1 MTYGLSRNGGDVVI
15 VGSIPEL
22 SMASGIVKLTVAVP
36 SKPAM
41 TTMSAGQLV
50 NTGFSMSVKYKIM
63 FICQTLIH

>member
-1 MTYGLSRNGGDVVI
+1 MMYGLSRNSGKVVI

-22 SMASGIVKLTVAVP
+22 SVACGPVKLTVAVP

-50 NTGFSMSVKYKIM
+50 NTGFSTSVKYKIKVKKV
-63 FICQTLIH
+63 T